1 MIALM
6 VGGRAERMGR
16 GVKSVDC
23 TKGLMRIPIHGGGS
37 ETLIDRTLRLLRN
50 IREIEGPKD
59 VLMCVGYRSELVTG
73 AYSDCQFLKTYDPD
87 SPTDTTAAYPIVFEA
102 YPDEDH
108 FIFIMGDTVWSEKA
122 LNHFLSKAD
131 KAPLVF
137 YHNSDGGYSDIYGT
151 AINGKEGREIIH
163 MVSRLESI
171 PIIPG
176 EIRWKLQGITRI
188 PFKDCREECV
198 EQWMDQNHIP
208 GMLRVNQCAPV
219 KDIDWDEGHQI
230 ICQEIMEGKFGQ

>member
-6 VGGRAERMGR
+6 VGGRASRMGR
-16 GVKSVDC
+16 GVISVDC
-23 TKGLMRIPIHGGGS
+23 TKGLMRLPVYGGGS
-37 ETLIDRTLRLLRN
+37 ETLIDRTLRLLKKIGAIVGVN
-50 IREIEGPKD
+50 D
-59 VLMCVGYRSELVTG
+59 VLMCVGYKAELVTERYPEG
-73 AYSDCQFLKTYDPD
+73 RFLKTYDPD
-87 SPTDTTAAYPIVFEA
+87 NPTDTTAAYPLVFDAFPHE
-102 YPDEDH
+102 EH

-122 LNHFLSKAD
+122 LRDYLSKAHL
-131 KAPLVF
+131 APLVF
-137 YHNSDGGYSDIYGT
+137 YHSSDAGYTDIYGT

-163 MVSRLESI
+163 RVSRLDSI

-230 ICQEIMEGKFGQ
+230 ICQEILEGKFGK